1 MAESEA
7 RGTPTVVASHLDVVY
22 RVVGGSRAPGGRR
35 LPFPRPDDDERA
47 PAAHREVHA
56 VRDVSF
62 VAHHGESIGIIG
74 RNGSGKST
82 LLRAV
87 AGLIPPT
94 SGELWVAGEPSLLGV
109 NAVLMSQLSGERNI
123 YIGGQALGLSRSQ
136 VSERFDEI
144 VDFSGIGDAVYRP
157 MRTYSSGMGARLR
170 FAISTSAAPDVLMI
184 DEALATG
191 DAHFRE
197 RSAERIAAIRERA
210 GTVFLVSHSNG
221 SIRQIC
227 DRVLWMEQGQL
238 VMDGPTEE
246 VLGAYEGTLPARASA
261 RADRALVP
269 GVERV
274 GGEDRVETAALVSQH
289 GWPEG
294 SDGVVVVPHQGSATT
309 SAVAPTAGRLGW
321 PVLLTYKGALP
332 EVVADE
338 IARLSPRQ
346 IALVGA
352 EELVS
357 AAVEEQLRAGGAE
370 VTRVDALSPTDIG
383 REMVRTFE
391 PGLTVDEVIV
401 IRDTLHG
408 ANTALTARA
417 TTAGALLVVLD
428 GDRLDEET
436 LRTISGVAPARVV
449 VATAEEDR
457 PDEVVEQL
465 GEIAPVEHDPRRGAA
480 RLVAESA
487 AAHEPDGGATYVSL
501 VLATYETLVGAVAAA
516 KDDRPFLVLPTT
528 DVPEDVG
535 EEIARQAP
543 GSIVAI
549 GGPGQVGPDLQR
561 ALAATLPRT

>member
-1 MAESEA
+1 MAEGEV

-22 RVVGGSRAPGGRR
+22 RVVGGSAPGGRR
-35 LPFPRPDDDERA
+35 LTRARPDAREV
-47 PAAHREVHA
+47 AAQREVHA

-94 SGELWVAGEPSLLGV
+94 HGQLWVAGEPSLLGV

-123 YIGGQALGLSRSQ
+123 YIGGQALGLSRSE
-136 VSERFDEI
+136 VRDRFDSVVE
-144 VDFSGIGDAVYRP
+144 FSGIGDAVYRP

-197 RSAERIAAIRERA
+197 RSTERIRQIREEA

-221 SIRQIC
+221 SIRAIC
-227 DRVLWMEQGQL
+227 DRVLWMDEGRL

-246 VLGAYEGTLPARASA
+246 VLGAYEDTLPTRS
-261 RADRALVP
+261 RTRRSSDDVP

-274 GGEDRVETAALVSQH
+274 GGEDRVETAVLVARR
-289 GWPEG
+289 GWSAG
-294 SDGVVVVPHQGSATT
+294 CDGVFLVPHQGSATI

-332 EVVADE
+332 EVVIEELD
-338 IARLSPRQ
+338 RLSPRTV
-346 IALVGA
+346 AVVGA
-352 EELVS
+352 EDLVS
-357 AAVEEQLRAGGAE
+357 TRVEEQVRATGAE

-383 REMVRTFE
+383 RQTVRTFE
-391 PGLTVDEVIV
+391 PGLTVDEVVV

-417 TTAGALLVVLD
+417 TVAGSMLVILD
-428 GDRLDEET
+428 DDRLDEET
-436 LRTISGVAPARVV
+436 LRTISGVAPVRIVL
-449 VATAEEDR
+449 ATPEDDR
-457 PDEVVEQL
+457 PVELLAQL
-465 GEIAPVEHDPRRGAA
+465 DEIAPVEHDSRRGAA
-480 RLVAESA
+480 RLVAEA
-487 AAHEPDGGATYVSL
+487 AAEIEPDGGVTYVSL
-501 VLATYETLVGAVAAA
+501 VLATYETLVAAVAAA
-516 KDDRPFLVLPTT
+516 KDDRPFLVLPSR
-528 DVPEDVG
+528 DVPSDVAA
-535 EEIARQAP
+535 EIGREAPSGLVVVGGPAQVDADLQQVLSATMP
-543 GSIVAI
+543 GS
-549 GGPGQVGPDLQR
+549 
-561 ALAATLPRT
+561 

>member
-1 MAESEA
+1 MAEGEV

-35 LPFPRPDDDERA
+35 SGPRPGDQRRA
-47 PAAHREVHA
+47 AAAQREVHA

-62 VAHHGESIGIIG
+62 VARHGESIGIIG

-94 SGELWVAGEPSLLGV
+94 SGRLWVAGEPSLLGV

-123 YIGGQALGLSRSQ
+123 YIGGQALGLTRSE
-136 VSERFDEI
+136 VRDRFDSI

-197 RSAERIAAIRERA
+197 RSTERIRQIREEA

-221 SIRQIC
+221 SIRAIC
-227 DRVLWMEQGQL
+227 DRVLWMEEGRL
-238 VMDGPTEE
+238 VMDGPTEK
-246 VLGAYEGTLPARASA
+246 VLEAYEGTLPTRSSA
-261 RADRALVP
+261 RPSRDDVP

-274 GGEDRVETAALVSQH
+274 GGADRVETAALLARR
-289 GWPEG
+289 GWPTGCEG
-294 SDGVVVVPHQGSATT
+294 VFLVPHQGSATI

-332 EVVADE
+332 EVVIEELD
-338 IARLSPRQ
+338 RLSPRTV
-346 IALVGA
+346 AVVGA
-352 EELVS
+352 EDLVS
-357 AAVEEQLRAGGAE
+357 TRVEEQVRATGAE

-383 REMVRTFE
+383 RQTVRTFE
-391 PGLTVDEVIV
+391 PGLTVDEVVV

-417 TTAGALLVVLD
+417 TAAGSMLVILD
-428 GDRLDEET
+428 DDRLDEET
-436 LRTISGVAPARVV
+436 LRTISGVAPVRIVL
-449 VATAEEDR
+449 ATPEDDR
-457 PDEVVEQL
+457 PVELLAQL
-465 GEIAPVEHDPRRGAA
+465 GEIAPVEHDSRRGAA
-480 RLVAESA
+480 RLVAEA
-487 AAHEPDGGATYVSL
+487 AAAIEPDGGVTYVSL
-501 VLATYETLVGAVAAA
+501 VLATYETLVAAVAAA
-516 KDDRPFLVLPTT
+516 KDDRPFLVLPSR
-528 DVPEDVG
+528 DVPSDVAA
-535 EEIARQAP
+535 EIGREAPSGLVVVGGPAQVDADLQQVLSATMP
-543 GSIVAI
+543 GS
-549 GGPGQVGPDLQR
+549 
-561 ALAATLPRT
+561 